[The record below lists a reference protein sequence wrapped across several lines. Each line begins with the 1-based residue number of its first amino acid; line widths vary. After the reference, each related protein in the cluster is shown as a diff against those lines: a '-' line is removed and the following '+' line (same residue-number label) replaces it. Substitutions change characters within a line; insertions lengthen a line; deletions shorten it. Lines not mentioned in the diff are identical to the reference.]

1 MLVSKPYVRENAVA
15 YARKYAFSQNSLF
28 GNFAGIGGNCTNFV
42 SQCIYAGS
50 CQMNYKPTF
59 GWYYISLDDRSPS
72 WTGVDYFYNFMIE
85 NADIGPFGRVATSD
99 ELEIGDVIQ
108 LARNEEGYYHS
119 LLVVGFDGEDLLV
132 AAQTDNA
139 YARPLST
146 YDYDY
151 SRFIPEYTS
160 VVFKKVPKYLLEKRN
175 QIIMVLFVSIF
186 AIVFINVYKP
196 FGSGQWVDQQEITS
210 SKYLLWST
218 ILVCIGMT
226 VVAISRLIM

>member
-1 MLVSKPYVRENAVA
+1 MSFLALWHKMINITQIGGNMLVTKPYIRENAVA

-50 CQMNYKPTF
+50 CEMNYKPTF

-72 WTGVDYFYNFMIE
+72 WTGVDFFYNFMIE
-85 NADIGPFGRVATSD
+85 NADVGPFGRTATSD

-108 LARNEEGYYHS
+108 LARNDEGYYHS

-146 YDYDY
+146 YEYDY
-151 SRFIPEYTS
+151 SRFI
-160 VVFKKVPKYLLEKRN
+160 K
-175 QIIMVLFVSIF
+175 
-186 AIVFINVYKP
+186 
-196 FGSGQWVDQQEITS
+196 
-210 SKYLLWST
+210 
-218 ILVCIGMT
+218 ILGVRMESPDTTDACFE
-226 VVAISRLIM
+226 RLMQG